1 MFNSLKKL
9 NQMKEKIKKIREDIA
24 SEGILCDEF
33 LSDLPE
39 DISSIEE
46 LEDII
51 GNNKDMS
58 RSYDLGRRDAL
69 REIQQM
75 LQKLTD

>member
-1 MFNSLKKL
+1 
-9 NQMKEKIKKIREDIA
+9 MKDKIKKIREDIA
-24 SEGILCDEF
+24 SEGIQCDEY
-33 LSDLPE
+33 LKDLPE

-75 LQKLTD
+75 LQKIDD